1 MDDHPSRP
9 DNPGPTGPNTRFHR
23 TYDLEPT
30 IDVCGH
36 DADAFAGE
44 KSVAS
49 ALAAATQGERLL
61 VVECYPGVS
70 DEALE
75 LARRAF
81 APDVTIRSEDAFP
94 APAEL
99 EARMRPYLTDDRVRG
114 VMCPLDMEDFL
125 DPTALRALAERVRD
139 ALDRGLRVLVYGVG
153 ATLVAP
159 DADTLVYCDLARWE
173 IQRRYRAGM
182 PNFRA
187 DNADED
193 ILRKVKRGYFVE
205 WRLADRRKEALLGRI
220 DWLLDTNV
228 PGLPRLVSGPALRDA
243 LSQVARRPFRL
254 VPYFDP
260 GVWGGH
266 WMQERFGLDPASPNF
281 AWAFDGVPEENS
293 LYLRFGDV
301 RVEVPAMDLTLARP
315 RELLGEPVLARFGA
329 EFPIRFDFLDTMG
342 GSNLSLQVHPTA
354 DYIRERFAMPYT
366 QDESYYIMDA
376 GPGAAVYLGIRD
388 DADPREM
395 MAALR
400 EADRGGA
407 PFDADRFVNRF
418 DAHRHDHFLIPAGT
432 PHCAAANTVVLEV
445 SATPYNFTF
454 KMWDWGRVGLDGR
467 PRPIHLDD
475 AERNIQWDR
484 RTSWCREELVNA
496 VADVASGD
504 GWREERTGLHEL
516 EFLETRRITTSVPV
530 ERDATRGVRMLN
542 LVDGTSAVVES
553 PTGSFAPL
561 EVHYAETFIVPAAAG
576 RYVLRPACEGEE
588 VALIEAHVREA

>member
-9 DNPGPTGPNTRFHR
+9 GRPDPATGP

-125 DPTALRALAERVRD
+125 DPTALGALAERVRD

-153 ATLVAP
+153 ATLMAP
-159 DADTLVYCDLARWE
+159 DAGTLVYCDLARWE

-187 DNADED
+187 DNAGED

-205 WRLADRRKEALLGRI
+205 WRLADRRKEALLGSI

-243 LSQVARRPFRL
+243 LSQAARRPFRL

-516 EFLETRRITTSVPV
+516 EFLETRRITTRVPV

-542 LVDGTSAVVES
+542 LVDGTSVVVES

-576 RYVLRPACEGEE
+576 HYVLRPACEGEE
-588 VALIEAHVREA
+588 VTLIEAHVREA